1 MPGGASLPGLHGAR
15 FCPCRPGKAEP
26 PPGESMQTRADRY
39 TKSFALYRGGKGT
52 NPDELTVVSDS
63 GE

>member
-1 MPGGASLPGLHGAR
+1 MAT
-15 FCPCRPGKAEP
+15 
-26 PPGESMQTRADRY
+26 PGENDARLRYKY
-39 TKSFALYRGGKGT
+39 TKSFALYRGGKRT